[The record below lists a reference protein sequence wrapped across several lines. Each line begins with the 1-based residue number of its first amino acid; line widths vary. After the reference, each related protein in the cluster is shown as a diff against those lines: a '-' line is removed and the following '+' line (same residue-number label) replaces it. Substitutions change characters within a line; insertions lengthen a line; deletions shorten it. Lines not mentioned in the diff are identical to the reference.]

1 MKATIFDGH
10 TTRAFTAA
18 DHDIVSADTPFGWI
32 DVCADGPDD
41 PQVAPFLAS
50 LGFSDILAAYTSRSD
65 GLGLFQQFDNNLV
78 GATWAMPDEGN
89 EPVIVHLV
97 WNPARLVTVR
107 AGANKAMA
115 SVTQQ
120 IDARGL
126 HLFSEPTVVPGVV
139 MELILASVDSRL
151 TNIDGEVA
159 DLDGEII
166 VAVSPAQLPRL
177 RAIRDQVAPL
187 ARRLPTYLD
196 NVAEA
201 FVDPTSLP
209 GMDSNGAQYLQAY
222 QGKVQS
228 TVSRIGDVESSIR
241 DAAQDYQT
249 EVGNKQGQRINQL
262 TIVSILFLPITFLT
276 GYFGMNFQ
284 WLVNETESFS
294 SWLLLGAVAPVVVV
308 LASAGVLARRGFDL
322 RRSATSRRATEL
334 SHPPTPT

>member
-120 IDARGL
+120 IDARGTL
-126 HLFSEPTVVPGVV
+126 VLLLQRSLKEPQP
-139 MELILASVDSRL
+139 LPFH
-151 TNIDGEVA
+151 
-159 DLDGEII
+159 DLN
-166 VAVSPAQLPRL
+166 VQLPLHRDHQAGFWQRWYLRL
-177 RAIRDQVAPL
+177 HHRLHGMFFRQMDLLCMGPWHSYCSRPQAGQIHTEAAAGQTGPMRSVPL
-187 ARRLPTYLD
+187 
-196 NVAEA
+196 
-201 FVDPTSLP
+201 LP
-209 GMDSNGAQYLQAY
+209 G
-222 QGKVQS
+222 
-228 TVSRIGDVESSIR
+228 
-241 DAAQDYQT
+241 
-249 EVGNKQGQRINQL
+249 
-262 TIVSILFLPITFLT
+262 
-276 GYFGMNFQ
+276 
-284 WLVNETESFS
+284 FS
-294 SWLLLGAVAPVVVV
+294 
-308 LASAGVLARRGFDL
+308 
-322 RRSATSRRATEL
+322 
-334 SHPPTPT
+334 